1 MPRTSKNSFE
11 VINNEIHIS
20 REGWGEIALT
30 TYRDDYYEELINYT
44 WTKDNHGYLT
54 NGKLGYLHRYIMGKW
69 YDEEVLKKMTDDGWV
84 VDHINNNSM
93 DCRISNLEFLLK
105 RHNTAKGLKLDIDRE
120 EHINHLTLNIQ
131 KDFDTGNYQLSLI
144 CNDPIVLVYPNGE
157 IKQPIVIRLLYNC
170 NYKIVFSDAEK
181 ILDLYDE
188 YKRVNLAQLSHV
200 AIKVEETEQ
209 IKLTD
214 QEKEEIENKGRVF
227 VERNGKFYAILG
239 PNLQLVETDYI
250 HGWDLSSDKQSNN
263 F

>member
-131 KDFDTGNYQLSLI
+131 KDFDTGNYSKDCLT
-144 CNDPIVLVYPNGE
+144 IVYKDNVSGEKKMYE
-157 IKQPIVIRLLYNC
+157 IKEPSYT
-170 NYKIVFSDAEK
+170 Y
-181 ILDLYDE
+181 
-188 YKRVNLAQLSHV
+188 
-200 AIKVEETEQ
+200 
-209 IKLTD
+209 
-214 QEKEEIENKGRVF
+214 
-227 VERNGKFYAILG
+227 
-239 PNLQLVETDYI
+239 
-250 HGWDLSSDKQSNN
+250 
-263 F
+263 